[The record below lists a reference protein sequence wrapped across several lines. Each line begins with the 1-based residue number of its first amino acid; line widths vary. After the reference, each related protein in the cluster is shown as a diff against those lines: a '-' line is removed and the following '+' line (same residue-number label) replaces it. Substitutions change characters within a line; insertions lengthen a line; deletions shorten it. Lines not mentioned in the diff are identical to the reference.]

1 VSTPQ
6 EPGKKTAARKTSA
19 TAKTTAARKT
29 TSAAAKTTARKTT
42 TAARTTTSRATTPA
56 RKTAAKATP
65 AKAATRTRTTRAS
78 AGDLPSEAAVTAS
91 TSGAAA
97 AATTGAGAGAGAA
110 TTAAGQGGTGTAV
123 REQDYILEVRDLQKY
138 FPVTRGIIIRSKV
151 GDVKAVDGLN
161 FSLRKGETLG
171 LVGESGCGKS
181 TTGRLL
187 VRLLE
192 PTGGTVRFEGRDI
205 THLSASQL
213 RPYRRDIQMIF
224 QDPYSSLN
232 PRHTIGT
239 IVGAPFRI
247 QGIATDKGIK
257 RSVQELLELVG
268 LSPEHYNRYPH
279 EFSGGQRQRIGIA
292 RALALR
298 PKLIICDEPVSALDV
313 SIQAQVINLLQDVQ
327 SELDLTYVFIAH
339 DLSVVRHISNR
350 VAVMYLGKIVE
361 LADNVD
367 LYEHPLHPY
376 THALLSAVPVPD
388 PEREKTRER
397 ILLTGDVPS
406 PLNPPPAC
414 RFHTRCW
421 KAQEICK
428 TVEPPLLEIAPRHE
442 VACHFPEER
451 VLV

>member
-1 VSTPQ
+1 MTTPDK
-6 EPGKKTAARKTSA
+6 PPAKTSRA
-19 TAKTTAARKT
+19 RKTTAAKSTTPSERKA
-29 TSAAAKTTARKTT
+29 TSAATATK
-42 TAARTTTSRATTPA
+42 AEPA
-56 RKTAAKATP
+56 PEER
-65 AKAATRTRTTRAS
+65 
-78 AGDLPSEAAVTAS
+78 DF
-91 TSGAAA
+91 
-97 AATTGAGAGAGAA
+97 
-110 TTAAGQGGTGTAV
+110 
-123 REQDYILEVRDLQKY
+123 ILEVTGLQKH
-138 FPVTRGIIIRSKV
+138 FPVTRGIVFRKKV
-151 GDVKAVDGLN
+151 GDVQAVDGLT
-161 FSLRKGETLG
+161 FSLTRGETFG

-187 VRLLE
+187 TRLLE
-192 PTGGTVRFEGRDI
+192 PTGGRVVFEGKDI
-205 THLSASQL
+205 THASMNTM
-213 RPYRRDIQMIF
+213 RPLRRDIQMIF

-232 PRHTIGT
+232 PRHNIGA

-247 QGIATDKGIK
+247 QGIETEKGVK
-257 RSVQELLELVG
+257 RMVQELLELVG

-298 PKLIICDEPVSALDV
+298 PKLIVCDEPVSALDV
-313 SIQAQVINLLQDVQ
+313 SIQAQVVNLLQDVQ
-327 SELDLTYVFIAH
+327 GEFDLTYVFIAH

-388 PEREKTRER
+388 PEREKARER
-397 ILLTGDVPS
+397 ILLSGDVPS